1 MIPIGET
8 AHVRTIRAACR
19 RVGDAELE
27 VTGHLIDER
36 PHAEAEPAAGS
47 DASWVDEGQG
57 RIVHDMTLTIRVRH
71 PDLVITGVDGR
82 MDHRPYTLC
91 ADAVPPLQQLVGLS
105 VMRGFLRAVNERF
118 GRQLG
123 CAHMTA
129 LVHAIAPVVK
139 QGADAVFYDDV
150 AMPSPDQELW
160 FVNTCQAWREDGP
173 LHQRVRAGD
182 AAGLRAFSARGPRTT
197 GA

>member
-1 MIPIGET
+1 MIPPGSI
-8 AHVRTIRAACR
+8 AHVRTIRAECR
-19 RVGDAELE
+19 VVADDELE

-36 PHAEAEPAAGS
+36 PHPSTARGT
-47 DASWVDEGQG
+47 WVDEGMG

-71 PDLVITGVDGR
+71 PDLVITAAEGR

-91 ADAVPPLQQLVGLS
+91 TDALPPLQQLVGLS
-105 VMRGFLRAVNERF
+105 VMKGFVRAVNERF

-123 CAHMTA
+123 CAHLTA
-129 LVHAIAPVVK
+129 LIHAIAPVVK
-139 QGADAVFYDDV
+139 QGAGAAFHEDDD
-150 AMPSPDQELW
+150 MPRPDQDLW
-160 FVNTCQAWREDGP
+160 FVNTCQAWREEGP

-182 AAGLRAFSARGPRTT
+182 VEGLRAFSARDRERG